1 LTTPFSTY
9 PGRQGLYDPANEH
22 DACGVA
28 FVARP
33 DGVRSHEAVR
43 RALTALANLEHR
55 GASGADADTGD
66 GAGILIQIPH
76 AFFAAVVAGLPEP
89 GRYGVATVFL
99 PRDPERRSELEALLE
114 QTVAAEG
121 QRFLAWRDV
130 PVDLAAAGTAAA
142 AIAPVIRQ
150 AFVGAADGVDADAL
164 ERKLYVIRRRAEPAA
179 GADLVLPS
187 CSARTVVYKGMLT
200 APQLERFYLDLG
212 DSRLETA
219 LALVHSRYSTN
230 TFPSWE
236 LAHPYR
242 YVAHNGEINTLCGN
256 VNWMRAREAQLASA
270 LFGDDPEKVLP
281 VIRPGGSDTAMFD
294 NVLELLV
301 LAGRSLPHALMM
313 MIPEAHEGRAEMSRD
328 LRGFYEFHQCLME
341 AWDGPAAI
349 AFTDGRVIG
358 ATLDRNGLRPGRWHE
373 TRDGWVVMASEAGAL
388 PDEPANVVRK
398 GRLEPGTL
406 FLVDLEQRR
415 IAPDAE
421 LKAAVATAS
430 PYADW
435 VEQEQLR
442 LADLPPAP
450 ATEPPAE
457 PLRSRQLLFG
467 YAQEDMRAILAPL
480 ARNAEEPVG
489 SMGNDTPLA
498 VLTERK
504 PLLYSYFKQL
514 FAQVTNPPID
524 SIREA
529 TVMSVRASVGSERN
543 LLAESPEH
551 ARQLV
556 IDNPILLDD
565 ELEQLRAVDS
575 PVFKSWTIDTTWRG
589 SAGPDELERALAR
602 VCAESDVAL
611 AAGANIL
618 ILSDRSAGP
627 SRVPIPSLLATAA
640 VHHHL
645 VRAGT
650 RLQAGIVVESGEP
663 RSVHSI
669 AVLVGYG
676 AAAVNPYLMLETL
689 AELVELGWLPP
700 GLTAAQAQR
709 RAAKGIAK
717 GLLKTMSKMGISTM
731 PSYCGAQI
739 FEAVGLSPALVE
751 QHFTGTASRI
761 GGIGVRELAEEALA
775 RHARAYPAAPD
786 ALLPVVGLY
795 AWRRD
800 GEHHHWNPETIS
812 RLQHAVRSGSAET
825 YEEYSAAVNAE
836 TARRGTLRGLFRFA
850 ETEPIPLADV
860 EPAAEIVKRF
870 STGAMSLGSIS
881 REAHETLAVAMNAI
895 GGRSNTG
902 EGGEDPVRFADER
915 RSAIKQVAS
924 GRFGVNAHY
933 LANADELQ
941 IKMAQGAKPGEGGQ
955 LPGHKVDGYIAGVRM
970 TTPGVGLIP
979 PPPHHDIYSIED
991 LKQLI
996 YGLRCA
1002 NPQARIS
1009 VKLVAEVG
1017 VGTVAAGVAKAGADH
1032 VLISGHDGGTG
1043 AAPLSSILH
1052 AGIPWEIGLA
1062 ETQQTLLLNG
1072 LRSRIWVQTAGQL
1085 KTGRDVVVAA
1095 LLGADEMGFATAPLV
1110 ASGCVM
1116 MRACHLNTCPVGIA
1130 TQDPE
1135 LRAKFAGKPEHV
1147 VNFFFFVAE
1156 EARRLMAQLG
1166 VARFEDLVGRVDLL
1180 ERDDA
1185 LEHWRR
1191 RGIDLSAILHRPDVD
1206 GPRRRTQPQPPVLDD
1221 ALDLWLVSAARDAI
1235 EGGVRTEGEFAIANR
1250 HRTVGG
1256 LLSNAVTRRHG
1267 SAGLPAGTIRFTLRG
1282 SAGQSFGAWLAPG
1295 IELTLVGDAND
1306 YVGKGLSGGVLALR
1320 PPEDA
1325 GFTAEENVIA
1335 GNTILYG
1342 ATAGRAFF
1350 RGLVGQRFAVRNSG
1364 ATAVV
1369 EGVGDH
1375 GCEYM
1380 TGGVV
1385 VVLGRTGRNF
1395 AAGMSGG
1402 IAFVLDEDGTFA
1414 DRCNSEL
1421 VALDKPGDDDVRLL
1435 RGLLEEHERR
1445 TGSTVAR
1452 RLLGDWQT
1460 ARFVKVMPHD
1470 YRAALERHRDR
1481 PVSTGGH
1488 GLVTRESET
1497 EEAA

>member
-1 LTTPFSTY
+1 VS
-9 PGRQGLYDPANEH
+9 RGLYDPAYEH

-28 FVARP
+28 FVARL
-33 DGVRSHEAVR
+33 DGTASHETVV

-55 GASGADADTGD
+55 GASGADAESGD
-66 GAGILIQIPH
+66 GAGILVQIPDPLFR
-76 AFFAAVVAGLPEP
+76 AELGDALPPPGAYGVGVFFDPEEKLVERVVAE
-89 GRYGVATVFL
+89 
-99 PRDPERRSELEALLE
+99 
-114 QTVAAEG
+114 EG
-121 QRFLAWRDV
+121 QRLVAWRDV
-130 PVDLAAAGTAAA
+130 PIDPTVPGDAAA
-142 AIAPVIRQ
+142 AVAPRIRQ
-150 AFVGAADGVDADAL
+150 VIVAAAEGLDQDTF
-164 ERKLYVIRRRAEPAA
+164 ERKLYVIRRVIEREA
-179 GADLVLPS
+179 GPGLVVPS
-187 CSARTVVYKGMLT
+187 FSSRTVVYKGMLT
-200 APQLERFYLDLG
+200 APQLGPFYLDLQ
-212 DSRLETA
+212 SPLFETA

-242 YVAHNGEINTLCGN
+242 LIAHNGEINTLRGN
-256 VNWMRAREAQLASA
+256 SNWMRARESQLASE
-270 LFGDDPEKVLP
+270 LFGDDLRKVLP
-281 VIRPGGSDTAMFD
+281 VIRPGGSDTATFD

-313 MIPEAHEGRAEMSRD
+313 MIPESYEGRDDMSRD
-328 LRGFYEFHQCLME
+328 LRGFYAFHQCLME

-358 ATLDRNGLRPGRWHE
+358 ATLDRNGLRPGRWYE
-373 TRDGWVVMASEAGAL
+373 TADGWVVLASEAGAL
-388 PDEPANVVRK
+388 PEDPANVLRK
-398 GRLEPGTL
+398 GRLQPGNL
-406 FLVDLEQRR
+406 FLVDLDAGRTV
-415 IAPDAE
+415 PDGE
-421 LKAAVATAS
+421 IKAQVAMRK

-442 LADLPPAP
+442 LAELPPAP
-450 ATEPPAE
+450 PREAPTE
-457 PLRSRQLLFG
+457 PLRTRQLLFG
-467 YAQEDMRAILAPL
+467 YAQEDMKAILAPL

-489 SMGNDTPLA
+489 SMGNDTPVAALSG
-498 VLTERK
+498 RK

-529 TVMSVRASVGSERN
+529 IVMSVRASVGSERN
-543 LLAESPEH
+543 LLDETPEH

-565 ELEQLRAVDS
+565 ELEQLRNVHS
-575 PVFKSWTIDTTWRG
+575 PAFRAWTIETTWPAVERADG
-589 SAGPDELERALAR
+589 LERAIERICDEAD
-602 VCAESDVAL
+602 AAL

-618 ILSDRSAGP
+618 ILSDRQAGP
-627 SRVPIPSLLATAA
+627 GRVAMPSLLATGA

-650 RLQAGIVVESGEP
+650 RLQTGIVVESGEP

-669 AVLVGYG
+669 AVLIGYG

-700 GLTAAQAQR
+700 GMTAEEAQR
-709 RAAKGIAK
+709 RATKGIAK
-717 GLLKTMSKMGISTM
+717 GLLKTMSKMGISTI

-739 FEAVGLSPALVE
+739 FEAVGLAPELIE
-751 QHFTGTASRI
+751 RHFTGTASRI
-761 GGIGVRELAEEALA
+761 GGIGIRDIAEESLA
-775 RHARAYPAAPD
+775 RHARALPGGDD
-786 ALLPVVGLY
+786 ALLPVIGLY

-812 RLQHAVRSGSAET
+812 HLQHAVRSGSADT
-825 YEEYSAAVNAE
+825 YEQYSAAVNAE
-836 TARRGTLRGLFRFA
+836 NARAGTLRGLLRFRA
-850 ETEPIPLADV
+850 TEAIPLEEV

-881 REAHETLAVAMNAI
+881 REAHETLAVAMNRL

-902 EGGEDPVRFADER
+902 EGGEDPERFGDER

-955 LPGHKVDGYIAGVRM
+955 LPGHKVDGYIASVRM
-970 TTPGVGLIP
+970 TTPGVGLIS

-996 YGLRCA
+996 YDLRCA
-1002 NPQARIS
+1002 NPDARIS

-1043 AAPLSSILH
+1043 AAPVSSILH
-1052 AGIPWEIGLA
+1052 AGVPWEIGLA
-1062 ETQQTLLLNG
+1062 ETQQTLVRNG
-1072 LRSRIWVQTAGQL
+1072 LRSRIWVQTDGQL
-1085 KTGRDVVVAA
+1085 KTGRDVVIAA
-1095 LLGADEMGFATAPLV
+1095 LLGADEMGFATAPLI

-1166 VARFEDLVGRVDLL
+1166 VARFEELVGRVDLL
-1180 ERDDA
+1180 ELDDA
-1185 LEHWRR
+1185 LVQWQR
-1191 RGIDLSAILHRPDVD
+1191 RGIDLSAVLAAPAEA
-1206 GPRRRTQPQPPVLDD
+1206 GPRRRLEPQPPALED
-1221 ALDLWLVSAARDAI
+1221 ALDWRLIEAVDSQQRD
-1235 EGGVRTEGEFAIANR
+1235 FPIANR
-1250 HRTVGG
+1250 NRTVGG
-1256 LLSNAVTRRHG
+1256 LLSNAVTKKQG
-1267 SAGLPAGTIRFTLRG
+1267 ATGLQKAVRFTLHG

-1295 IELTLVGDAND
+1295 IELTLIGEAND
-1306 YVGKGLSGGVLALR
+1306 YVGKGLSGGVLAIR
-1320 PPEDA
+1320 PPDEA
-1325 GFTAEENVIA
+1325 AFRAEENVVA

-1342 ATAGRAFF
+1342 ATAGKAFF
-1350 RGLVGQRFAVRNSG
+1350 RGLVGERFAVRNSG

-1380 TGGVV
+1380 TGGIVV
-1385 VVLGRTGRNF
+1385 VVGPTGRNF

-1402 IAFVLDEDGTFA
+1402 IAYVLDEDASFEA
-1414 DRCNSEL
+1414 RCNTQL
-1421 VALDKPGDDDVRLL
+1421 VGLEHLAPEDASVVRE
-1435 RGLLEEHERR
+1435 LLEEHERR
-1445 TGSTVAR
+1445 TDSPVAE
-1452 RLLGDWQT
+1452 RLLDHWLT
-1460 ARFVKVMPHD
+1460 AQRKFVKVMPHD
-1470 YRAALERHRDR
+1470 YRAALEKHRDH
-1481 PVSTGGH
+1481 PVSAGGH
-1488 GLVTRESET
+1488 GLFTRESE
-1497 EEAA
+1497 EAA

>member
-1 LTTPFSTY
+1 
-9 PGRQGLYDPANEH
+9 
-22 DACGVA
+22 
-28 FVARP
+28 
-33 DGVRSHEAVR
+33 
-43 RALTALANLEHR
+43 
-55 GASGADADTGD
+55 
-66 GAGILIQIPH
+66 
-76 AFFAAVVAGLPEP
+76 
-89 GRYGVATVFL
+89 
-99 PRDPERRSELEALLE
+99 
-114 QTVAAEG
+114 
-121 QRFLAWRDV
+121 
-130 PVDLAAAGTAAA
+130 
-142 AIAPVIRQ
+142 
-150 AFVGAADGVDADAL
+150 
-164 ERKLYVIRRRAEPAA
+164 
-179 GADLVLPS
+179 
-187 CSARTVVYKGMLT
+187 MLT
-200 APQLERFYLDLG
+200 APQLARFYLDLT
-212 DSRLETA
+212 DERVTSA

-242 YVAHNGEINTLCGN
+242 VIAHNGEINTLRGN
-256 VNWMRAREAQLASA
+256 SNWMRARESQLASE
-270 LFGDDPEKVLP
+270 LFGDDLQKVLP
-281 VIRPGGSDTAMFD
+281 VIRPGGSDTATFD

-301 LAGRSLPHALMM
+301 LAGRSLPHALLM
-313 MIPEAHEGRAEMSRD
+313 MIPDAYEGRDDMTRE
-328 LRGFYEFHQCLME
+328 LRGFYAFHQCLME

-373 TRDGWVVMASEAGAL
+373 TADGWVVLASETGVL
-388 PDEPANVVRK
+388 DEDAAKIVRK
-398 GRLEPGTL
+398 GRLQPGRL
-406 FLVDLEQRR
+406 FLVDLEQGR
-415 IAPDAE
+415 IVPDAE
-421 LKAAVATAS
+421 TKHAIATQR

-435 VEQEQLR
+435 VEREQLR
-442 LADLPPAP
+442 LADLPVA
-450 ATEPPAE
+450 ATPEPPTE

-467 YAQEDMRAILAPL
+467 YAQEDMKAMLAPL

-498 VLTERK
+498 VLTGRK

-529 TVMSVRASVGSERN
+529 VVMSVRASVGSERN
-543 LLAESPEH
+543 LLAETSEH

-556 IDNPILLDD
+556 IDNPILLDE
-565 ELEQLRAVDS
+565 ELEQLRRVES
-575 PVFKSWTIDTTWRG
+575 EVFKSWTIDTTWAAVDG
-589 SAGPDELERALAR
+589 ADGLAPAIERI
-602 VCAESDVAL
+602 CAEANVAL

-627 SRVPIPSLLATAA
+627 GRVPIPSLLATGA

-645 VRAGT
+645 VREGT

-676 AAAVNPYLMLETL
+676 AASVNPYLMLETL
-689 AELVELGWLPP
+689 GELVELGWLPP
-700 GLTAAQAQR
+700 DLTPTEAR
-709 RAAKGIAK
+709 YRATKGIAK

-739 FEAVGLSPALVE
+739 FEAVGLGPELIE
-751 QHFTGTASRI
+751 RYFTGTASRI
-761 GGIGVRELAEEALA
+761 GGIGIGELAEESLA
-775 RHARAYPAAPD
+775 RHARAYPGTAD
-786 ALLPVVGLY
+786 ALLPVIGLY

-800 GEHHHWNPETIS
+800 GEHHHWNPDTIAT
-812 RLQHAVRSGSAET
+812 LQHAVRSGSAET
-825 YEEYSAAVNAE
+825 FEEYSRLVNE
-836 TARRGTLRGLFRFA
+836 ENARKGTLRGAFTFR
-850 ETEPIPLADV
+850 ETEAIPLEDV
-860 EPAAEIVKRF
+860 EPASEIVKRF

-881 REAHETLAVAMNAI
+881 REAHETLAQAMNSI

-902 EGGEDPVRFADER
+902 EGGEDPARYGDDR

-955 LPGHKVDGYIAGVRM
+955 LPGHKVDGYIASVRL
-970 TTPGVGLIP
+970 TTPGVGLIS

-996 YGLRCA
+996 YDLRCA
-1002 NPQARIS
+1002 NPEARIS

-1062 ETQQTLLLNG
+1062 ETQQTLRRNN
-1072 LRSRIWVQTAGQL
+1072 LRSRIWVQTDGQL
-1085 KTGRDVVVAA
+1085 KTGRDVVMAA
-1095 LLGADEMGFATAPLV
+1095 LLGADEMGFATAPLI
-1110 ASGCVM
+1110 ATGCVM

-1156 EARRLMAQLG
+1156 EARRIMAQLG
-1166 VARFEDLVGRVDLL
+1166 VARFDDLVGRVDLL
-1180 ERDDA
+1180 DVDTA
-1185 LEHWRR
+1185 LAQWQH
-1191 RGIDLSAILHRPDVD
+1191 RGVDLSAILHDAGGSSPL
-1206 GPRRRTQPQPPVLDD
+1206 RRSEAQPPALED
-1221 ALDLWLVSAARDAI
+1221 ALDHQLIEASRRSIDERLPTSA
-1235 EGGVRTEGEFAIANR
+1235 VFAVANR
-1250 HRTVGG
+1250 NRTVGG
-1256 LLSNAVTRRHG
+1256 LLSHAVTRAHG
-1267 SAGLPAGTIRFTLRG
+1267 AAGLPTGTIRITLHG

-1295 IELTLVGDAND
+1295 IDLTLIGDAND
-1306 YVGKGLSGGVLALR
+1306 YVGKGLSGGVLSLR

-1325 GFTAEENVIA
+1325 RFASEENVIA

-1350 RGLVGQRFAVRNSG
+1350 RGLVGERFAVRNSG

-1380 TGGVV
+1380 TGGTV
-1385 VVLGRTGRNF
+1385 VVLGHTGRNF

-1402 IAFVLDEDGTFA
+1402 IAYVLDGDGTFA
-1414 DRCNSEL
+1414 ERCNDEL
-1421 VALDKPGDDDVRLL
+1421 VGIGPLDADDLSLVRDLVQ
-1435 RGLLEEHERR
+1435 EHEWR
-1445 TGSTVAR
+1445 TGSQLAS
-1452 RLLGDWQT
+1452 RLLDDWQRS
-1460 ARFVKVMPHD
+1460 ALRFVKVLPHD
-1470 YRAALERHRDR
+1470 YRAALERHHDQ
-1481 PVSTGGH
+1481 PVSAGGH
-1488 GLVTRESET
+1488 GLFTRESET
-1497 EEAA
+1497 EAA